1 MKKNILFIA
10 LLVGIVSFSQA
21 QQRPQR
27 NPEEMAKRNV
37 EILEKQLSLTSEQ
50 KTKVSAILLMQ
61 MNSMDSLR
69 KAAEGQ
75 GDREAMRTKMQSIHT
90 ENQKKI
96 KELLNDEQKKAYEK
110 HLAERRERMN
120 NRQGGNTPTP

>member
-10 LLVGIVSFSQA
+10 LLVGVVSFSQA

-37 EILEKQLSLTSEQ
+37 EILEKQLSLTPEQ
-50 KTKVSAILLMQ
+50 KTKVSAILLKQ

-69 KAAEGQ
+69 KAGGQ
-75 GDREAMRTKMQSIHT
+75 GDREAMRAQMQNFQA

-96 KELLNDEQKKAYEK
+96 KELLTEEQKKAYEK

-120 NRQGGNTPTP
+120 NRQGGNAPTP

>member
-27 NPEEMAKRNV
+27 NPEEMTKRNV